1 MLTQPHGADLIAFW
15 HAAGA
20 LTTKKKPRRSGCQ
33 TGASWDNVKGAN
45 LHHVM
50 LSELRA
56 LQRVLRIT
64 MQCKHASQKEKPR
77 EGTGL
82 SGRYRVNECGNY
94 AKAGITTPC
103 VNKGDN
109 SRILVQCDI
118 GATEAGTEADASIPF
133 TE

>member
-1 MLTQPHGADLIAFW
+1 
-15 HAAGA
+15 
-20 LTTKKKPRRSGCQ
+20 
-33 TGASWDNVKGAN
+33 
-45 LHHVM
+45 M

-56 LQRVLRIT
+56 LQRVLGIT

-82 SGRYRVNECGNY
+82 SGPYRVNECGNY

-118 GATEAGTEADASIPF
+118 GATEAGTEADAGVQRLALSQLSDDLLVGFLRKSLERDGAQI
-133 TE
+133 TL